1 MELKTSTHSVSVVK
15 NPPAVQETCRRY
27 GFHPWVRKI
36 PWRRKQQSAPVIL
49 PGESNGRRSP
59 VGKSPWGRKESG
71 ATEHTGLQPKD
82 EGAVEPTPRRVQEAG
97 LGR

>member
-1 MELKTSTHSVSVVK
+1 M
-15 NPPAVQETCRRY
+15 QEM
-27 GFHPWVRKI
+27 GFNPWVRKI

>member
-36 PWRRKQQSAPVIL
+36 PWRRKQQ
-49 PGESNGRRSP
+49 
-59 VGKSPWGRKESG
+59 
-71 ATEHTGLQPKD
+71 
-82 EGAVEPTPRRVQEAG
+82 PTPVFVSKQSHGQRSLVGYSPFDCRGV
-97 LGR
+97 RHD